1 MKELAFSLFIDK
13 GETIMIRRFS
23 IWVSELLIIFC
34 IGLLSLST
42 AALASPGGIAAQS
55 APAYSKLSC
64 SPGSSIIDLNNSN
77 IDDFCQYKG
86 LYPTIA
92 TLVIQHS
99 PYNKV
104 EEVLAIAELSD
115 RQRDLLKT
123 NLDHFTVTE
132 PTVAPEVRMPPRPT
146 MR

>member
-1 MKELAFSLFIDK
+1 MKERALSLFIDK
-13 GETIMIRRFS
+13 GEMIMMRRFGV
-23 IWVSELLIIFC
+23 WVLGLLIIFC
-34 IGLLSLST
+34 IGLLSFST
-42 AALASPGGIAAQS
+42 AALAYPGGIAAQS
-55 APAYSKLSC
+55 VPAYGKLSC

-99 PYNKV
+99 PYAKV
-104 EEVLAIAELSD
+104 EDVLSIAELSD
-115 RQRDLLKT
+115 RQRDLLKS
-123 NLDHFTVTE
+123 NLDHFTVSE
-132 PTVAPEVRMPPRPT
+132 PTVALEARMPPRPT